1 MLINVYAAQTVIVLA
16 AAAAMLFAIPEGC
29 RRVFRKWQL
38 LFPPALAALA
48 AIVQLIYPSLLE
60 LNQPE
65 IWELSIVAAVIG
77 VARGQFMRV
86 DVDQIW
92 NVVRLPRAPE
102 GLLAAIMLMLFAI
115 IGGGGSPGFR
125 ARTGTGGPRFPP
137 SDRNRH
143 DHGGSLPHR
152 PCRRCLVPHPACPA
166 SGPDRAG
173 GLAATAG
180 LRPTSAGRSASPHP
194 CWRGFGNLA
203 KFIS

>member
-16 AAAAMLFAIPEGC
+16 AAAAVLLAIPEGC
-29 RRVFRKWQL
+29 RRVFRTWQL

-48 AIVQLIYPSLLE
+48 AVVQLIYPSLLE

-65 IWELSIVAAVIG
+65 MWELSIVAAVIG

-115 IGGGGSPGFR
+115 IGGAEALVFEPAREPEVPGFHLLIAIGMTMAAAFLIGR
-125 ARTGTGGPRFPP
+125 ASTAWFRI
-137 SDRNRH
+137 
-143 DHGGSLPHR
+143 PH
-152 PCRRCLVPHPACPA
+152 VPHQDLIEPEA
-166 SGPDRAG
+166 
-173 GLAATAG
+173 
-180 LRPTSAGRSASPHP
+180 
-194 CWRGFGNLA
+194 
-203 KFIS
+203 